1 MEKPRIAVVM
11 STTRTGRY
19 GEAPAKW
26 IHDIAIARGDMAVEL
41 VDLRDYPM
49 PFFDEPS
56 TNAWVPAKDE
66 VALRWQRKV
75 AECDGYIFVTSEYNR
90 GLPGVFKNALDYAY
104 VEWNRKPFGCVGY
117 GSVGAARSIAQLQL
131 VGIEL
136 QLAPIRNGVNI
147 QGSDFYAVLDGT
159 KSLNDVP
166 YIAKNAATMLDE
178 LYWWANALSAARS
191 AARAGTAG

>member
-1 MEKPRIAVVM
+1 MDKPNIAVMM
-11 STTRTGRY
+11 STTRTGRF
-19 GEAPAKW
+19 GDTPAKW
-26 IHDIAIARGDMAVEL
+26 IYDLAAARGDMAIEL
-41 VDLRDYPM
+41 IDLRDYPM

-56 TNAWVPAKDE
+56 TNAWVPAKNE

-75 AECDGYIFVTSEYNR
+75 AEFDGYIFVTSEYNR

-131 VGIEL
+131 IGIEL

-147 QGSDFYAVLDGT
+147 QGGDFYALLDGT

-166 YIAKNAATMLDE
+166 FIAKNAASMLDE
-178 LYWWANALSAARS
+178 LLWGPTAWSGGRPT
-191 AARAGTAG
+191 TAG